1 MSSVSLTEE
10 QIKELIKCYYDPI
23 YFIENYCWIEIK
35 EQSKIVPAVLY
46 PYQKEILSWLIAGK
60 SGLVLKSRRV
70 GASTVVALW
79 LGHKVNFS
87 RGINALLLS
96 RNEDAA
102 KKLLNKVKFSL
113 LNLKK
118 HTSDEFSLAEDASW
132 MANNINSNQQLLSV
146 NWQDDNGNVVSTSEV
161 ASLTTTSQA
170 GRGDSATF
178 VFIDE
183 MAFLQDQE
191 GASRSARLTTTR
203 GGHWLA
209 VSTPNGVGNSFHSLC
224 MRAER
229 GENRSYNYLK
239 VHWSEAD
246 MSENMVADAT
256 EGMSEDDRL
265 QEMELEFLST
275 GDPVFKHTHLSACY
289 KPIEDYPEVAK
300 DLREYEDKVKFSK
313 GEFMYY
319 SGVDSAV
326 GKLNKKDSKRDYHSF
341 TALTKSGIQAYAYH
355 DKKMVL
361 TEWAGNIEQ
370 LPNIGMVRREGKVS
384 QLHKEFP
391 GIMHIEVNGPGHA
404 VYINHQLPDDMYS
417 QVVPKQTHLKTKDQ
431 LIRQLIIAVESH
443 AIIITDKFTYQCM
456 SVFQRGTVAGTYSA
470 PTGEYYDD
478 PVISLALAWDALLSS
493 GAIDFSW
500 GSSTDSLERVTYSDE
515 HRDAFEL
522 STMSYGPSIMR
533 DVGDGERMSSYFSG
547 DEAVIV
553 DADLDLGRVSEPE
566 SMSLYG

>member
-1 MSSVSLTEE
+1 MSINLTEA
-10 QIKELIKCYYDPI
+10 QIRELIRCYHDPI

-35 EQSKIVPAVLY
+35 EQSKIVPAKLY
-46 PYQKEILSWLIAGK
+46 PYQRLMLEWLIAGK

-70 GASTVVALW
+70 GASTVVAMW
-79 LGHKVNFS
+79 LGHKVNFQ
-87 RGINALLLS
+87 RGVNALLLS

-102 KKLLNKVKFSL
+102 KKLLSKVKFSL
-113 LNLKK
+113 LNLRR
-118 HTSDEFSLAEDASW
+118 HTSDEFALAEDASW
-132 MANNINSNQQLLSV
+132 MVNTFTSNQQLLSV
-146 NWQDDNGNVVSTSEV
+146 GWQDDQGNVVSTSEV
-161 ASLTTTSQA
+161 ASLTTTSES

-209 VSTPNGVGNSFHSLC
+209 VSTPNGVGNAFHSLC

-229 GENRSYNYLK
+229 NENRSYHYLK

-246 MSENMVADAT
+246 MTENMVSAAV
-256 EGMSEDDRL
+256 EGMSEDSRL

-275 GDPVFKHTHLSACY
+275 GDPVFKHVHLAACY
-289 KPIEDYPEVAK
+289 KPIDEYPEVAK
-300 DLREYEDKVKFSK
+300 ELIEYRDKVRDSR
-313 GEFMYY
+313 GEFTYY

-326 GKLNKKDSKRDYHSF
+326 GKLSKKDSKRDYHSLSV
-341 TALTKSGIQAYAYH
+341 LTKSGIQAFAYH
-355 DKKMVL
+355 DKQMTL
-361 TEWAGNIEQ
+361 TDWAGNVEQ
-370 LPNIGMVRREGKVS
+370 LPNVGMYHREGKVS
-384 QLHKEFP
+384 KLHREFP
-391 GIMHIEVNGPGHA
+391 GLMHVEINGPGQA
-404 VYINHQLPDDMYS
+404 VYLNHKLPDDIYS
-417 QVVPKQTHLKTKDQ
+417 QIVAKQTNIKTKDQ

-478 PVISLALAWDALLSS
+478 PVISLALAWDALLSA

-500 GSSTDSLERVTYSDE
+500 GQSTDRLERITATDE
-515 HRDAFEL
+515 DREAFEL
-522 STMSYGPSIMR
+522 STMSYGPTAIKDISP
-533 DVGDGERMSSYFSG
+533 GERMSSYFDGGGAIIIDS
-547 DEAVIV
+547 
-553 DADLDLGRVSEPE
+553 DLDIGRLTEPE
-566 SMSLYG
+566 SMSMYG